1 MVESIFLPIG
11 SQLPLKCRLCLFRAC
26 VSLVSLGSNCLQMG
40 YIIII
45 FFFKS
50 KHIEDL
56 IIRSFIYLYPSK
68 RKVPIKTLILKDNL
82 LMLIYKND
90 KDFETYTRNWFFFFG
105 HWNCFCIQYY
115 YITIF
120 GLLVTSR
127 LKSWPNRMKYRL
139 LCSNHLFKILIAK
152 LRPRYHRHC
161 TEPEG
166 IEQIWN
172 LLRVKYLLKNVKEDI
187 ICISNAM
194 VFLILPDI
202 DYM

>member
-1 MVESIFLPIG
+1 MSTLLIQSGGITCEPWL
-11 SQLPLKCRLCLFRAC
+11 QLFTNGLYL
-26 VSLVSLGSNCLQMG
+26 N
-40 YIIII
+40 Y

-56 IIRSFIYLYPSK
+56 IIRSFIYLYLSK
-68 RKVPIKTLILKDNL
+68 RKVPIKTFILTDNL
-82 LMLIYKND
+82 FMLVYKND
-90 KDFETYTRNWFFFFG
+90 KDFETYTRNWFFFC

-115 YITIF
+115 YVTIF

-127 LKSWPNRMKYRL
+127 LKSWSNRMKYRL

-161 TEPEG
+161 TEPEA

>member
-11 SQLPLKCRLCLFRAC
+11 SQLPLKCRLCLFRAG

-68 RKVPIKTLILKDNL
+68 RKVPIKTFILKDNL

-90 KDFETYTRNWFFFFG
+90 KDFETYTRNWFF
-105 HWNCFCIQYY
+105 
-115 YITIF
+115 
-120 GLLVTSR
+120 LP
-127 LKSWPNRMKYRL
+127 LK
-139 LCSNHLFKILIAK
+139 LFLYSI
-152 LRPRYHRHC
+152 
-161 TEPEG
+161 
-166 IEQIWN
+166 
-172 LLRVKYLLKNVKEDI
+172 LLRNNFWSTRHFTLKELVK
-187 ICISNAM
+187 
-194 VFLILPDI
+194 
-202 DYM
+202 

>member
-1 MVESIFLPIG
+1 M
-11 SQLPLKCRLCLFRAC
+11 
-26 VSLVSLGSNCLQMG
+26 
-40 YIIII
+40 
-45 FFFKS
+45 
-50 KHIEDL
+50 
-56 IIRSFIYLYPSK
+56 IRTSK
-68 RKVPIKTLILKDNL
+68 RIHEI
-82 LMLIYKND
+82 
-90 KDFETYTRNWFFFFG
+90 DFFC

-115 YITIF
+115 YVTIF

-127 LKSWPNRMKYRL
+127 LKSWSNRMKYRL

-172 LLRVKYLLKNVKEDI
+172 LLRVKYLLRNVKEDI

-202 DYM
+202 DYMQDQKISLKRYKSLSKRTE

>member
-1 MVESIFLPIG
+1 MIRTSKRIHEIDFF
-11 SQLPLKCRLCLFRAC
+11 LPLKLF
-26 VSLVSLGSNCLQMG
+26 
-40 YIIII
+40 
-45 FFFKS
+45 
-50 KHIEDL
+50 
-56 IIRSFIYLYPSK
+56 LYS
-68 RKVPIKTLILKDNL
+68 ILL
-82 LMLIYKND
+82 
-90 KDFETYTRNWFFFFG
+90 RN
-105 HWNCFCIQYY
+105 N
-115 YITIF
+115 F

-127 LKSWPNRMKYRL
+127 LKSWSNRMKYRL

-152 LRPRYHRHC
+152 LRPRYHPHC
-161 TEPEG
+161 TEPEA